1 MICGMILYGN
11 SIERALCR
19 FDWGVDKD
27 FLNMIMPG
35 DQSQSDLFSKGNTTP
50 PGDSPLADRMRP
62 QDFSDFVGQ
71 EEGLADGQPLRVAI
85 EHDRV
90 PSLILWGPPG
100 SGKTTLAHLIA
111 KKTQAAFVPFSAVL
125 GGVPELRG
133 LLKAAQQR
141 LSVSGQRTLLFVDE
155 IHRFNKA
162 QQDAFLPY
170 VERGDITLIGATT
183 QNPSFEVIAPLLS
196 RSMVVVLEALD
207 EPAME
212 KIFDR
217 ALSDSERGLGASNI
231 MFTSSGRQ
239 RLIRY
244 GNGDARS
251 MLTALEFVVGQVDS
265 SKEKSVTIDEDQIK
279 NALLQK
285 SLRYDKDG
293 EEHYD
298 LISAF
303 IKCMRDSDP
312 DGALYWL
319 ARMLEGGEDPKFI
332 ARRMMIFASE
342 DIGNADP
349 NGLLISSAV
358 FHAVE
363 VVGLP
368 EAQINLAH
376 GVTYLASAPKSN
388 ASYVGVLEARRDA
401 REFGNL
407 PVPLH
412 LRNAVTNLMKDIGY
426 GKGYRYAHDHPNE
439 VKDQSHL
446 PETLAGRRYY
456 RPTDSS
462 SPADEEEDLDTPW

>member
-1 MICGMILYGN
+1 M
-11 SIERALCR
+11 
-19 FDWGVDKD
+19 
-27 FLNMIMPG
+27 NMPE
-35 DQSQSDLFSKGNTTP
+35 DPSQSDLFSKGDMTP
-50 PGDSPLADRMRP
+50 PWNFPLADRMRP

-71 EEGLADGQPLRVAI
+71 EEVLAEGQPLRVAI
-85 EHDRV
+85 EKDRV

-100 SGKTTLAHLIA
+100 SGKTTLANLIA

-196 RSMVVVLEALD
+196 RSMVVVLQALD
-207 EPAME
+207 DLAME

-217 ALSDSERGLGASNI
+217 ALSHSKWGLGTKCVR
-231 MFTSSGRQ
+231 FTPSGR
-239 RLIRY
+239 RLLIGY

-251 MLTALEFVVGQVDS
+251 MLTALEFIVGQVDS
-265 SKEKSVTIDEDQIK
+265 SEEKSVTIDDAQVK

-303 IKCMRDSDP
+303 IKSMRDSDP

-349 NGLLISSAV
+349 QGLLIASAV
-358 FHAVE
+358 FQAVE

-368 EAQINLAH
+368 EAQINLAQ
-376 GVTYLASAPKSN
+376 GTTYLASAPKSN
-388 ASYVGVLEARRDA
+388 ASYAGLLAAKKDA
-401 REFGNL
+401 REKGNL

-412 LRNAVTNLMKDIGY
+412 LRNAVTSLMKDLDY
-426 GKGYRYAHDHPNE
+426 GKNYRQAHDDP
-439 VKDQSHL
+439 KGAKAQTHL
-446 PETLAGRRYY
+446 PQELKGRQYY
-456 RPTDSS
+456 RPKGSS
-462 SPADEEEDLDTPW
+462 ASPTDEEENLNSP